1 MIFLMKQLA
10 KNNKTVVY
18 QIFTETGHGKG
29 PMDGLGACIKQTVKS
44 TITCNPNGIIS
55 NTGDLMQYMADLSN
69 ICILT

>member
-18 QIFTETGHGKG
+18 QTFTESGHGKA
-29 PMDGLGACIKQTVKS
+29 PMDGLGACIKQTIKG
-44 TITCNPNGIIS
+44 TITYNPNGRS
-55 NTGDLMQYMADLSN
+55 NTGGLMQYMADLSN

>member
-18 QIFTETGHGKG
+18 QIFIQTGHGKG
-29 PMDGLGACIKQTVKS
+29 PMDVLGACIKQTIKG
-44 TITCNPNGIIS
+44 TITYNPNGIIS
-55 NTGDLMQYMADLSN
+55 NTGELMQYMADLSN

>member
-18 QIFTETGHGKG
+18 QTFTESGHGKA
-29 PMDGLGACIKQTVKS
+29 PMDGLGACIKQTIKG
-44 TITCNPNGIIS
+44 TITYNPNGIIS
-55 NTGDLMQYMADLSN
+55 NTGELMQYMADLSN

>member
-44 TITCNPNGIIS
+44 TITYNPNGIIS

>member
-18 QIFTETGHGKG
+18 QIFIQTGHGKG
-29 PMDGLGACIKQTVKS
+29 PMDVLGACIKQTIKG
-44 TITCNPNGIIS
+44 TITYNPNGRS
-55 NTGDLMQYMADLSN
+55 NTGELMQYMADLSN